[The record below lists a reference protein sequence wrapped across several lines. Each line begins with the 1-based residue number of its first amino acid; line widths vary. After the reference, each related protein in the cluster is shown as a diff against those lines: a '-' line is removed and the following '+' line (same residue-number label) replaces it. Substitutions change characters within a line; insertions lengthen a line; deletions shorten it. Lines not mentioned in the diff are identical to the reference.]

1 MSRIVPCRL
10 DSRYLID
17 SHPSLHDAGQW
28 GVHFSILDTEN
39 AAECSFTGYPGED
52 RTYATET
59 EAFEAGI
66 AEAELRIIGQR
77 A

>member
-1 MSRIVPCRL
+1 MSKIVPCKL

-17 SHPSLHDAGQW
+17 SHPTPHDAGKW
-28 GVHFSILDTEN
+28 RVRFSILDTEN
-39 AAECSFTGYPGED
+39 AAECSFVGYPGED
-52 RTYATET
+52 RTYSTET

-66 AEAELRIIGQR
+66 AEAELRIIGMR

>member
-17 SHPSLHDAGQW
+17 SHPTLHDAGQW
-28 GVHFSILDTEN
+28 GVHFSILDTEH
-39 AAECSFTGYPGED
+39 ATECSFVGYPDEV
-52 RTYATET
+52 RTYST
-59 EAFEAGI
+59 EAEAYEAGI
-66 AEAELRIIGQR
+66 AEAESRIISMR